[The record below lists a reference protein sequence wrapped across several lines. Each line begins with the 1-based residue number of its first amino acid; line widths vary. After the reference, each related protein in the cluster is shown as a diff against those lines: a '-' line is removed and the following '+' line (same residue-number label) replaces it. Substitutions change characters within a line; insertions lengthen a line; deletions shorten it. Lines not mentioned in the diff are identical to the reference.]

1 MVFTMNAN
9 LSAAIASTLARYD
22 LLTHPFYTAWTRGEL
37 TREQL
42 HFYGEQYLAHVAAFP
57 TYLTALHARLPEGP
71 TRRAV
76 LNNAFEEEAD
86 GRSHADLWRDF
97 ILGMKNRGGM
107 KNIGTHELS
116 SSVVNEKCHFDR
128 SVPAPREHAAEKP
141 ASSFDSSAQLPEITA
156 LVITFRDLAT
166 TASPAEAIA
175 AFHAY
180 ESQVPRIAAEKRRGL
195 RDQYA
200 ADDATCEYFRI
211 HETADIHHA
220 AVWTSLLD
228 RELAAAA
235 SQGPAALASCE
246 EDILRGT
253 ETAARAL
260 WTALD
265 GIEATRTQLA
275 A

>member
-1 MVFTMNAN
+1 MNAK
-9 LSAAIASTLARYD
+9 LSAAIADTLARYD

-57 TYLTALHARLPEGP
+57 TYLTALHSRLPEGP
-71 TRRAV
+71 ARRAV

-97 ILGMKNRGGM
+97 VSGMNDSGV
-107 KNIGTHELS
+107 S
-116 SSVVNEKCHFDR
+116 SGSNE
-128 SVPAPREHAAEKP
+128 AAT
-141 ASSFDSSAQLPEITA
+141 ALPEITA
-156 LVITFRDLAT
+156 LVATFRDLAG
-166 TASPAEAIA
+166 TATPAAAIA

-195 RDQYA
+195 REQYA
-200 ADDATCEYFRI
+200 ADTATCEYFRI

-220 AVWTSLLD
+220 KVWTNLLD
-228 RELAAAA
+228 RELDAAAA
-235 SQGPAALASCE
+235 QGPAALAACE
-246 EDILRGT
+246 EEILRGT
-253 ETAARAL
+253 EAAARAL

-265 GIEATRTQLA
+265 AIEAARTQLA

>member
-1 MVFTMNAN
+1 MNAN
-9 LSAAIASTLARYD
+9 LSAAIATTLARYD

-97 ILGMKNRGGM
+97 VSGINKD
-107 KNIGTHELS
+107 
-116 SSVVNEKCHFDR
+116 CHSGR
-128 SVPAPREHAAEKP
+128 SARAQREHAAEEP
-141 ASSFDSSAQLPEITA
+141 AVAFDFASDRGATLPEISA
-156 LVITFRDLAT
+156 LVSTFRDLAE
-166 TASPAEAIA
+166 TATPAAAIA

-200 ADDATCEYFRI
+200 ADAATCEYFRI

-220 AVWTSLLD
+220 AVWTNLLD
-228 RELAAAA
+228 RELDAAAA
-235 SQGPAALASCE
+235 HGPAALKSCE
-246 EDILRGT
+246 DEILRGT
-253 ETAARAL
+253 EAAAHAL

-265 GIEATRTQLA
+265 GIEAARTQLA